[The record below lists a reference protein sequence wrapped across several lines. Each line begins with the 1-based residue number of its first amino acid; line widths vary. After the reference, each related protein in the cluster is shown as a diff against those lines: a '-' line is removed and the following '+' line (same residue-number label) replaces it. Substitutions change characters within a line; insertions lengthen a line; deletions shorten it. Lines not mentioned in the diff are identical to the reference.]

1 MKKAFFLTA
10 FPNLSET
17 FILSQICGLMDLG
30 VDIDIYASVNLKQS
44 KVHPQVE
51 KYRLIDRTYYSDTVD
66 PILKRVTRGLKTF
79 PKNFFKNPLA
89 YAEAIQ
95 SLSLRDV
102 FYVDAFLNEK
112 AKKSYDIIHANYGSN
127 GLIGVILKERGII
140 KGKLIT
146 SFYGYDMSS
155 FIREKG
161 ENVYKKLFKHGDLF
175 LPIVDFWKEK
185 LVDMDCSKDK
195 IVVHRIG
202 INVDEFKFKERK
214 LGCDG
219 VKIITIA
226 RLAEKKGLE
235 YSIKAVAN
243 LIRTNLGL
251 KIEYIIIGEGPL
263 RKNLENLLLEE
274 GMNNNIKLLGR
285 MNQSEI
291 KYYMDDADIFILSSV
306 TALDGDTEGTPTVL
320 MEAQACGLPVV
331 STRHSGIPEVVLDGK
346 SGFLVPE
353 RDVDALSEKLD
364 YLFRHPEQWPDMG
377 RYGRKFVEERYDIQ
391 KLNQRLV
398 KIYKALLTNDT
409 STLEEL
415 RGEQ

>member
-1 MKKAFFLTA
+1 MKVAFFLTN
-10 FPNLSET
+10 FPTISET
-17 FILSQICGLMDLG
+17 FILNQITGLIDLG
-30 VDIDIYASVNLKQS
+30 INFDIYASANPKEG

-51 KYRLIDRTYYSDTVD
+51 QYKLLEGAYYSDSLD
-66 PILKRVTRGLKTF
+66 PIFKRLTRGVKIVL
-79 PKNFFKNPLA
+79 KNFYKNPLA
-89 YAEAIQ
+89 YTEVIK
-95 SLSLRDV
+95 SRSLRDL
-102 FYVDAFLNEK
+102 FYVNDFVTNK
-112 AKKSYDIIHANYGSN
+112 SKKSYDLIHAHYGSN
-127 GLIGVILKERGII
+127 GLIGAILKEAGVFR
-140 KGKLIT
+140 GKLIT

-155 FIREKG
+155 FINEKG

-364 YLFRHPEQWPDMG
+364 YLIRNPELWLEMG

-398 KIYKALLTNDT
+398 KIYEAILTDDGNM
-409 STLEEL
+409 LESI
-415 RGEQ
+415 

>member
-1 MKKAFFLTA
+1 MKVAFFLTA

-175 LPIVDFWKEK
+175 LPIVEFWKEK
-185 LVDMDCSKDK
+185 LIDMGCSKDK
-195 IVVHRIG
+195 IILHRIG
-202 INVDEFKFKERK
+202 INLDEFKFKERK
-214 LGCDG
+214 LDSIR
-219 VKIITIA
+219 VKSITVA
-226 RLAEKKGLE
+226 RLAEKKGYE
-235 YSIKAVAN
+235 YSIKAVTN
-243 LIRTNLGL
+243 LIRANKGL
-251 KIEYIIIGEGPL
+251 EIEYQIIGDGPL
-263 RKNLENLLLEE
+263 KKSLENLILKE
-274 GMNNNIKLLGR
+274 GMKDNIKLLGS

-291 KYYMDDADIFILSSV
+291 KDYLANAHIFILSSV
-306 TALDGDTEGTPTVL
+306 TALDGDTEGTPTVI

-353 RDVDALSEKLD
+353 RDVDALTKKLQ
-364 YLFRHPEQWPDMG
+364 YLIEHPELWPEMG
-377 RYGRKFVEERYDIQ
+377 RAGRRFVEERYDIQ

-398 KIYKALLTNDT
+398 KIYEAILADDGNM
-409 STLEEL
+409 LENI
-415 RGEQ
+415 